1 MASETLDKLSSLR
14 CSLFLGDHGHAS
26 GTTAPREL
34 TGSAQPW
41 DGAPRSVAR
50 HSKAVSGRALA

>member
-26 GTTAPREL
+26 GTTVPCEL
-34 TGSAQPW
+34 TGSAQLW
-41 DGAPRSVAR
+41 DGAPTSVAH